1 MDRQH
6 DQLSRVSSIPPSSRT
21 STTSHNPMAKYTTC
35 SHRVSAADHDTQD
48 QSWRHET
55 VERRAVQVSVRHA
68 CTIEEHAHD
77 AADGS

>member
-1 MDRQH
+1 
-6 DQLSRVSSIPPSSRT
+6 
-21 STTSHNPMAKYTTC
+21 MAKYTTC